1 MRWFLSITMALGFTL
16 AAAAPALAEAPP
28 YYPPIEWIPASRSN
42 YDLGRWAPVT
52 AIVIHETDGPWTSAV
67 NWFRNSRSRVSAHY
81 IVRAWDG
88 GIVQM
93 VAESDTAYHARNA
106 NPWSI
111 GIELEYSVRFG
122 IPHTAAQYRTA
133 AQLTCAIARRYGI
146 PLDRA
151 HIVGHKE
158 LPDANHGDPGPT
170 WNWNNFMSLVRGCS
184 VQRAQ
189 AVARSLRTVGDHGF
203 VPTAGLSFGGV
214 SDEVAL
220 LQWNLTYL
228 GFMDADEVSG
238 GGSRFGPLTQAA
250 VTAFQESAGIPATG
264 LYDEVTATALVHAI
278 TAKPADVPA
287 KDLNAE
293 TESEDVATLQAA
305 LQQLGY
311 MDLVTGYYGAITME
325 ALAKFQEDNGIEPT
339 GAYGAITRMALA
351 FRTKPSVASEE
362 SPPIELAIGGL
373 GSTAV
378 FLIP

>member
-16 AAAAPALAEAPP
+16 VAAAPALAEAPP
-28 YYPPIEWIPASRSN
+28 YYPPIEWMAASRSN
-42 YDLGRWAPVT
+42 YDLGRWAPIS

-67 NWFRNSRSRVSAHY
+67 NWFRNPRSRVSAHY

-88 GIVQM
+88 GIVQT

-111 GIELEYSVRFG
+111 GIELEYSVRYG
-122 IPHTAAQYRTA
+122 IPHTDAQYRSA
-133 AQLTCAIARRYGI
+133 AQLACAIARRYGI

-151 HIVGHKE
+151 HIVGHNE
-158 LPDANHGDPGPT
+158 LPDSNHGDPGRT
-170 WNWNNFMSLVRGCS
+170 WNWNHYMSLVRGCS

-203 VPTAGLSFGGV
+203 VPAADLRFEDV

-250 VTAFQESAGIPATG
+250 VTAFQESSGVAATG
-264 LYDEVTATALVHAI
+264 VYDEVTSAALVHAV
-278 TAKPADVPA
+278 TAEPADVPA
-287 KDLNAE
+287 KDLDVEAE
-293 TESEDVATLQAA
+293 SDDVAKLQTA

-311 MDLVTGYYGAITME
+311 MDLVTGYYGSITME
-325 ALAKFQEDNGIEPT
+325 ALANFQQDNGIEPT

-362 SPPIELAIGGL
+362 SPPVEFAIGGL
-373 GSTAV
+373 GFLEV